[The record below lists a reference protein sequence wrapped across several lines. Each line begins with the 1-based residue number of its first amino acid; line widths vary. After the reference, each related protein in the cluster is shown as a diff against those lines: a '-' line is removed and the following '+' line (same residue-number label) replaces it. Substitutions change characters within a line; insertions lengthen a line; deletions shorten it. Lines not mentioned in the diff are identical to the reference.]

1 SAAVLTVNSTGA
13 IPCGGWACRNADG
26 TQAANLLTND
36 LMEGGV
42 DLLQL
47 GFTGCISSFLPHT
60 RSAQSFTATLKDF
73 ALVRFNTCGNP
84 HIVTTV
90 NPASGPVGT
99 TLNDTAVLSG
109 TVGGTGTITFKLYD
123 PDQSTCSGTPRYTD
137 VVTVSGNGS
146 YSTATGN
153 NPGGF

>member
-1 SAAVLTVNSTGA
+1 VWHCNPDPGPQPAVGTVCNPPANGQSVPHYQPVSSSAAVLTVNSTGA
-13 IPCGGWACRNADG
+13 IPCGGWACRHADG
-26 TQAANLLTND
+26 TQAGNRLTND

-109 TVGGTGTITFKLYD
+109 TVGGTGTI
-123 PDQSTCSGTPRYTD
+123 
-137 VVTVSGNGS
+137 
-146 YSTATGN
+146 
-153 NPGGF
+153 